1 MNWKETYLQWR
12 NFEELD
18 GALKEDLASI
28 EADEKLLEDAF
39 YQPLS
44 FGTAGMRGI
53 LGAGINRMNIYTIR
67 QATEGLA
74 NLLEDYGQD
83 AKDRGVAIAYD
94 SRHMSPEFAMESA
107 KTLGAH
113 GIKSYVFES
122 LRPTPEL
129 SFAVRELNAFA
140 GIMITASHN
149 PADYN
154 GYKVYGEDGGQ
165 MPPVDAD
172 AVTANVRAVQN
183 PLTVEVGDEAA
194 LKADGTI
201 TIIGE
206 EIDQKYL
213 DNMKAVVVDQAVI
226 DEMADQVSIV
236 YTPLHGTGQMLV
248 ERTLADAGFTNV
260 TYVAEQKEPD
270 ADFST
275 VKSPNPEEAGAF
287 EVAEK
292 YGKDNDADILIATDP
307 DADRMGAA
315 VKLPNGDY
323 QVITGNQIAA
333 LMTHYILTAKK
344 NTGTLPD
351 NGVILKSIV
360 SSEMPATIAK
370 SFGVETVEVL
380 TGFKFIAEKIKNYE
394 ADGSKTFLFGFE
406 ESYGY
411 LVKAFVRDKDAV
423 QATLLLAEVAAFYKK
438 QGKTAYDGLQD
449 LFAEYGT
456 YQEKTI
462 SVSLPGQEGAAKIE
476 AILNNL
482 RGEGLSEIAG
492 QPVVEIE
499 DYLQNTRQFADGTT
513 EALGMDK
520 SNVLKYY
527 LADETWIAVRPS
539 GTEPKIKF
547 YIGVVAD
554 SLEATQAKV
563 KAYEAALN
571 DLTA

>member
-12 NFEELD
+12 NFEDLD
-18 GALKEDLASI
+18 DALKEDLASI

-113 GIKSYVFES
+113 GIKSYVFEA

-172 AVTANVRAVQN
+172 AVTANVRAVEN

-360 SSEMPATIAK
+360 SSEMPTTIAK
-370 SFGVETVEVL
+370 SFGVETVDVL

-394 ADGSKTFLFGFE
+394 ADASKTFLFGFE

-462 SVSLPGQEGAAKIE
+462 SVSLPGQEGASKIE

-492 QPVVEIE
+492 QAVVKTE
-499 DYLQNTRQFADGTT
+499 DYLQDTRQFADGTT

-554 SLEATQAKV
+554 SLEATQAKIN
-563 KAYEAALN
+563 AYEAALN

>member
-1 MNWKETYLQWR
+1 MNWKETYKQWR
-12 NFEELD
+12 DFEDLD
-18 GALKEDLASI
+18 STLKEDLASI
-28 EADEKLLEDAF
+28 EADDKLLEDAF

-74 NLLEDYGQD
+74 KLFEDYGQD

-165 MPPVDAD
+165 MPPADAD
-172 AVTANVRAVQN
+172 AVTANVRAVEN

-194 LKADGTI
+194 LIADGTI

-213 DNMKAVVVDQAVI
+213 DNMRSVVVDQAVI

-260 TYVAEQKEPD
+260 TYVTEQKEPD

-275 VKSPNPEEAGAF
+275 VQSPNPEEAGAF
-287 EVAEK
+287 EVAER
-292 YGKDNDADILIATDP
+292 YGKANDADILIATDP

-360 SSEMPATIAK
+360 SSEMPTTIAK
-370 SFGVETVEVL
+370 AFDVETVNVL

-394 ADGSKTFLFGFE
+394 ADGSKHFLFGFE

-456 YQEKTI
+456 FQEKTI
-462 SVSLPGQEGAAKIE
+462 SVTLPGQEGAAKIE
-476 AILNNL
+476 AILTNL

-492 QPVVEIE
+492 QKVVETE
-499 DYLQNTRQFADGTT
+499 DYLQDTRQFADGRS
-513 EALGMDK
+513 ESLGMEK

-539 GTEPKIKF
+539 GTEPKIKC

-554 SLEATQAKV
+554 SLEATQAKIQ
-563 KAYEAALN
+563 AYEAALN
-571 DLTA
+571 ELTA

>member
-1 MNWKETYLQWR
+1 MNWKETYKQWR
-12 NFEELD
+12 DFEDLD
-18 GALKEDLASI
+18 STLKEDLASI
-28 EADEKLLEDAF
+28 EADDKLLEDAF

-74 NLLEDYGQD
+74 KLFEDYGQD

-172 AVTANVRAVQN
+172 AVTANVRAVEN

-194 LKADGTI
+194 LIADGTI

-213 DNMKAVVVDQAVI
+213 DNMRSVVVDQAVI

-260 TYVAEQKEPD
+260 TYVTEQKEPD

-275 VKSPNPEEAGAF
+275 VQSPNPEEAGAF
-287 EVAEK
+287 EVAER
-292 YGKDNDADILIATDP
+292 YGKANDADILIATDP

-360 SSEMPATIAK
+360 SSEMPTTIAK
-370 SFGVETVEVL
+370 AFDVETVNVL

-394 ADGSKTFLFGFE
+394 ADGSKHFLFGFE

-438 QGKTAYDGLQD
+438 RGKTAYDGLQD

-456 YQEKTI
+456 FQEKTI
-462 SVSLPGQEGAAKIE
+462 SVTLPGQEGAAKIE
-476 AILNNL
+476 AILTNL

-492 QPVVEIE
+492 QKVVETE
-499 DYLQNTRQFADGTT
+499 DYLQDTRQFADGRS
-513 EALGMDK
+513 ESLGMEK

-554 SLEATQAKV
+554 SLEATQAKIQ
-563 KAYEAALN
+563 AYEAALN
-571 DLTA
+571 ELTA

>member
-12 NFEELD
+12 NFENLD

-154 GYKVYGEDGGQ
+154 GFKVYGEDGGQ

-172 AVTANVRAVQN
+172 AVTANVRAVEN

-213 DNMKAVVVDQAVI
+213 DNMKSVVVDQAVI

-351 NGVILKSIV
+351 NGVILNSIV
-360 SSEMPATIAK
+360 SSKMPTTIAK

-492 QPVVEIE
+492 QAVVETE
-499 DYLQNTRQFADGTT
+499 DYLQDTRQFADGTT

>member
-28 EADEKLLEDAF
+28 EADESLLEDAF

-74 NLLEDYGQD
+74 KLLEAYGQD

-129 SFAVRELNAFA
+129 SFAVRELKAFA

-172 AVTANVRAVQN
+172 AVTANVRAVEN
-183 PLTVEVGDEAA
+183 PLTVEVGDEAT

-201 TIIGE
+201 TMIGE
-206 EIDQKYL
+206 EIDKKYL
-213 DNMKAVVVDQAVI
+213 DNMKSVVVDQEVI

-287 EVAEK
+287 EVAER
-292 YGKDNDADILIATDP
+292 YGKENDADILIATDP

-333 LMTHYILTAKK
+333 LMTHYILTAMK
-344 NTGTLPD
+344 NTGALPD
-351 NGVILKSIV
+351 DGVILKSIV

-370 SFGVETVEVL
+370 SFGVETVDVL

-411 LVKAFVRDKDAV
+411 LVKAFVRDKDAI

-476 AILNNL
+476 AILTKL

-492 QPVVEIE
+492 QQVVETE
-499 DYLQNTRQFADGTT
+499 DYLQDTRQFADGST
-513 EALGMDK
+513 EALGMEK

-554 SLEATQAKV
+554 SLEATRAKIE
-563 KAYEAALN
+563 AYETALN
-571 DLTA
+571 ELTA

>member
-1 MNWKETYLQWR
+1 MNWKETYKQWR
-12 NFEELD
+12 EFEDLD
-18 GALKEDLASI
+18 STLKENLTSI

-74 NLLEDYGQD
+74 KLLEDYGQD

-113 GIKSYVFES
+113 GIKSYVFEG

-172 AVTANVRAVQN
+172 AVTANVRAVEN

-213 DNMKAVVVDQAVI
+213 DNMKSVVVDQAVI

-260 TYVAEQKEPD
+260 TYVTEQKEPD

-287 EVAEK
+287 EVAER

-360 SSEMPATIAK
+360 SSEMPTTIAK
-370 SFGVETVEVL
+370 AFGVETVDVL

-394 ADGSKTFLFGFE
+394 ADGSKNFLFGFE

-456 YQEKTI
+456 FQEKTI

-476 AILNNL
+476 AILTNL

-492 QPVVEIE
+492 QKVVETE
-499 DYLQNTRQFADGTT
+499 DYLQDTRQFADGRS
-513 EALGMDK
+513 ESLGMEK

-554 SLEATQAKV
+554 SLEATQAKIQ
-563 KAYEAALN
+563 AYEAALN
-571 DLTA
+571 ELTA